1 MKYFIEG
8 KLINCFDNA
17 NKLSEY
23 EVYEII
29 ENEFGKYFKNSLI
42 FVLCTYIFKQRKD
55 ILAKRNQ
62 LQRSKIPTEN
72 FKKNSQHDSIST
84 LPAISVII
92 PLFNVE
98 KYVGEC
104 LDSLLA
110 QTFQNFE
117 VIVVDDCSTD
127 DSVAVVEKYSEIF
140 NGRLRIVTMN
150 EKSVGGGGSL
160 PRQRGLE
167 LSVGDYVFFFDAD
180 DTITDTALEELY
192 NIAQE
197 YEADVVHCEKFYR
210 VPDAIWYNKKEREK
224 LKADNYFTPG
234 RLNVTSPTLL
244 SRDIEKRIEMFAEK
258 KLIWNFWAQLIR
270 RDFIIRNEISLPDAA
285 AQDMLFTMCSL
296 CCAKNYVVVPNVIN
310 YYRVRK
316 NSVTTE
322 TITPA
327 ARFHKWLN
335 VIRVD
340 IEYINNFF
348 NKRESLKN
356 RISLKYMLF
365 DVVMS
370 QMIQGL
376 DRIYLNQSFALIAEL
391 LENEFKNKGET
402 AFMSFVF
409 HKMNSYRIELAQNK
423 KILSESKTDSGKN

>member
-1 MKYFIEG
+1 
-8 KLINCFDNA
+8 
-17 NKLSEY
+17 
-23 EVYEII
+23 
-29 ENEFGKYFKNSLI
+29 
-42 FVLCTYIFKQRKD
+42 
-55 ILAKRNQ
+55 
-62 LQRSKIPTEN
+62 
-72 FKKNSQHDSIST
+72 
-84 LPAISVII
+84 
-92 PLFNVE
+92 
-98 KYVGEC
+98 
-104 LDSLLA
+104 
-110 QTFQNFE
+110 
-117 VIVVDDCSTD
+117 
-127 DSVAVVEKYSEIF
+127 
-140 NGRLRIVTMN
+140 
-150 EKSVGGGGSL
+150 
-160 PRQRGLE
+160 
-167 LSVGDYVFFFDAD
+167 
-180 DTITDTALEELY
+180 
-192 NIAQE
+192 
-197 YEADVVHCEKFYR
+197 
-210 VPDAIWYNKKEREK
+210 
-224 LKADNYFTPG
+224 
-234 RLNVTSPTLL
+234 
-244 SRDIEKRIEMFAEK
+244 
-258 KLIWNFWAQLIR
+258 
-270 RDFIIRNEISLPDAA
+270 
-285 AQDMLFTMCSL
+285 MLFTMCSL

-365 DVVMS
+365 DVVMN

-423 KILSESKTDSGKN
+423 KILSESKTDNGKN